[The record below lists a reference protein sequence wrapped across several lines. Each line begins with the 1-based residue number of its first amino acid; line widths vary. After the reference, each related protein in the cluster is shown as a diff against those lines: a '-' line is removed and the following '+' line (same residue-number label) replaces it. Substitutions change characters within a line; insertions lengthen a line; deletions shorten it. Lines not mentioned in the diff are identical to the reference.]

1 MKRGSLLSYVVVAL
15 AAVIVSAPAG
25 LWFSPIIT
33 GVHAAENGGGNTVL
47 LTQPLAD
54 LPGRE
59 VRMTLLERDPLVAS
73 APHRH
78 PGHYTFGYVVEG
90 TYEFGI
96 NGQPARVLHA
106 GDVFF
111 EPPGALHSTSRNP
124 SPDKKLKIVIFM
136 VADRNNPST
145 VPEPVSAKP

>member
-1 MKRGSLLSYVVVAL
+1 MKRGSLLSYAAVAL
-15 AAVIVSAPAG
+15 ATAILSVSAG
-25 LWFSPIIT
+25 MWMSPVIS
-33 GVHAAENGGGNTVL
+33 GVHAAENGGGNTTL

-78 PGHYTFGYVVEG
+78 PGHYTFGYIAEG
-90 TYEFGI
+90 TYEFGV
-96 NGQPARVLHA
+96 NGQPPRLLHA

-111 EPPGALHSTSRNP
+111 EPPGALHSTSRNA
-124 SPDKKLKIVIFM
+124 SPEKKLKIVIFM
-136 VADRNNPST
+136 VAETNNPST
-145 VPEPVSAKP
+145 VAEPASVKP